1 MELLNQYGI
10 FGLFVAAFL
19 AATILPFSSEALLL
33 LLVQQSGQWVV
44 PVIAASVGNILGSV
58 VNYWLGLKGSRIL
71 LHKWLRI
78 DNKTLDKAERN
89 FNRFGVYSLLFA
101 WLPVVGDPL
110 TVVAGL
116 FKTRF
121 SLFLL
126 LVSLGKAGRY
136 LALVWGLHLITL

>member
-1 MELLNQYGI
+1 MELLSHYGI
-10 FGLFVAAFL
+10 LGLFLAAFL

-33 LLVQQSGQWVV
+33 LVVRQTGDWVL
-44 PVIAASVGNILGSV
+44 PVVAASVGNILGSL
-58 VNYWLGLKGSRIL
+58 VNYWLGLKGNKIL
-71 LHKWLRI
+71 LHQWLRI
-78 DNKTLDKAERN
+78 DEKTLHKAKRN
-89 FNRFGVYSLLFA
+89 FNRYGVYSLLFA

-116 FKTRF
+116 LKTRF